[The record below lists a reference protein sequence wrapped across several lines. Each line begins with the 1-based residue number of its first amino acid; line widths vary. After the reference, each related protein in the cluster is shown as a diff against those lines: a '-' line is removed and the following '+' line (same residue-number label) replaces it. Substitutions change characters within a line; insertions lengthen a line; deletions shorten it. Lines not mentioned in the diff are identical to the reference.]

1 MKKTSIISL
10 ALGMVLGI
18 SLAGP
23 FAQAAEAFLQAWPS
37 TQEFFVDGRRV
48 EMEAYTINGRNYVKL
63 RDIGREA
70 GFNVSYDPFM
80 NAAIVNTHEPYS
92 DESQAVPATAPTT
105 NPVVPVADADH
116 SDQANP
122 AIFTGE
128 VTREVYNAVRDSI
141 IRKDEIAAGAYAPI
155 PLNGVER
162 HGQLFQ
168 TLIMIGKQPAYQL
181 KENANGEMI
190 CLPRYLEAY
199 QAAADHCQP
208 FIDSLAGLSDAEKV
222 RRLDFYVCDR
232 MTYERKGAD
241 IGNILSQDG
250 VVPSYCMNFS
260 YCLQFLCDMADIPC
274 ILVSSGVH
282 MWNEVYVDGQWWGVD
297 VTSDN
302 GADEQGLRDCLKV
315 LHPAQDFQGSIFE
328 DSQPEVT
335 RLAKELLVPGSTK
348 W

>member
-10 ALGMVLGI
+10 AFGMILGI
-18 SLAGP
+18 SLAGQ
-23 FAQAAEAFLQAWPS
+23 FAQAAEAFLQARPS
-37 TQEFFVDGRRV
+37 TQEFFVNGRRV
-48 EMEAYTINGRNYVKL
+48 EMEAYAINGHNYVKL
-63 RDIGREA
+63 RDIGKEA

-80 NAAIVNTHEPYS
+80 DAAIVNTHESYS
-92 DESQAVPATAPTT
+92 DESQAVITPAPTA
-105 NPVVPVADADH
+105 NPVIPAADADH
-116 SDQANP
+116 SAQANP

-128 VTREVYNAVRDSI
+128 VTRAVYNAVRDSI
-141 IRKDEIAAGAYAPI
+141 VHKDEIAVGAYASI
-155 PLNGVER
+155 PMNGVEP

-168 TLIMIGKQPAYQL
+168 TLIMIGKQPVYQL
-181 KENANGEMI
+181 KGNVNGEMI
-190 CLPRYLEAY
+190 CLPRYLDGY

-222 RRLDFYVCDR
+222 RQLDFYICDR

-274 ILVSSGVH
+274 ILVASDVH
-282 MWNEVYVDGQWWGVD
+282 MWSEVYVDGQWWGVD

-302 GADEQGLRDCLKV
+302 GADEQGLRDHLEV
-315 LHPAQDFQGSIFE
+315 LHPTQDFQGSIFE

-348 W
+348 